1 VNATEQAPLYH
12 EVAGAGSPLVL
23 VHEGICDSRM
33 WDPQW
38 ETFQQKH
45 RVVRVDLRG
54 FGRSPYVSGT
64 YSHPADLIALL
75 DELELGAAGLV
86 GVSLGGG
93 VVLQVA
99 VARPDLVS
107 ALVLVGSGIRGHD
120 WSKDVTRAWEEEE
133 AAFER
138 GDLDAAVEIN
148 LRTWVDG
155 PSRSPDEVDPAVR
168 QKVGEMQ
175 RRALELYAD
184 GGAAAEEEALVLE
197 IGDRLGEISVPTLV
211 LVGELDVPDMQ
222 AIAGR
227 LEREIPD
234 ARGATIAGA
243 AHAPT
248 MERPDEFAE
257 LVLHFLDDVD
267 EAA

>member
-1 VNATEQAPLYH
+1 
-12 EVAGAGSPLVL
+12 
-23 VHEGICDSRM
+23 M

-38 ETFQQKH
+38 ATFQQAH
-45 RVVRVDLRG
+45 RVVRCDLRG
-54 FGRSPYVSGT
+54 FGRSPYAPGR

-75 DELELGAAGLV
+75 DELELGPATLV

-93 VVLQVA
+93 VALQVV

-107 ALVLVGSGIRGHD
+107 ALVLVGSGIRGHE
-120 WSKDVTRAWEEEE
+120 WSAEITRAWEEEE

-155 PSRSPDEVDPAVR
+155 PHRSPGQVDPVVR

-175 RRALELYAD
+175 RRALELYAE
-184 GGAAAEEEALVLE
+184 GGAAAEEEALVTD

-211 LVGELDVPDMQ
+211 LVGELDIPDMQ
-222 AIAGR
+222 AIAER
-227 LEREIPD
+227 LHEEIPD
-234 ARGATIAGA
+234 ARAATIPGA

-248 MERPDEFAE
+248 MERPDKFAE
-257 LVLHFLDDVD
+257 LVLGFLDDVRGA
-267 EAA
+267 E

>member
-1 VNATEQAPLYH
+1 
-12 EVAGAGSPLVL
+12 
-23 VHEGICDSRM
+23 M

-38 ETFQQKH
+38 EAFQQGH

-54 FGRSPYVSGT
+54 FGRSPYVPGT

-75 DELELGAAGLV
+75 DELELGPAALV

-93 VVLQVA
+93 VALQVA

-107 ALVLVGSGIRGHD
+107 ALVLVGSGLRGHD
-120 WSKDVTRAWEEEE
+120 WSENVTRAWDEEE

-138 GDLDAAVEIN
+138 GDLDTAVEIN

-155 PSRSPDEVDPAVR
+155 PYRLPGEVDPAVR
-168 QKVGEMQ
+168 QRVGEMQ

-184 GGAAAEEEALVLE
+184 GGATAEEEALVPDVA
-197 IGDRLGEISVPTLV
+197 DRLGEISVPTLV
-211 LVGELDVPDMQ
+211 LVGELDVSDMQ
-222 AIAGR
+222 AIAAR
-227 LEREIPD
+227 LQREIPET
-234 ARGATIAGA
+234 RGAKIAGA

-257 LVLHFLDDVD
+257 LVLRFLDEVD